1 MHHRAKIPD
10 EIVVAVILRCEK
22 GESTRSVARAYDL
35 SRDTVRRWVEGTA
48 RRFTLPPHLAAKLV
62 RELMKATV

>member
-10 EIVVAVILRCEK
+10 EIVVEVILRCEL
-22 GESTRSVARAYDL
+22 GESERKVAKDVGVART
-35 SRDTVRRWVEGTA
+35 TVQRWVAGTS

-62 RELMKATV
+62 RELMRATV